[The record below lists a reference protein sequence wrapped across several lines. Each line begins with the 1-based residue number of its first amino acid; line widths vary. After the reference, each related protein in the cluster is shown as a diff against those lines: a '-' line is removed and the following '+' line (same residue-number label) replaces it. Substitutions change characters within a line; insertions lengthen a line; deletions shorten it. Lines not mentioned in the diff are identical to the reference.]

1 MGFVPGRAGIS
12 TLAFARTNP
21 RFCVLLLRVALL
33 YFGHSTACNFLINL
47 TRRVGGSVDDM
58 GIITGFKGLVE
69 IPTMLLYA
77 QLFRSRNHALAIRI
91 AAVAFVLKTIAF
103 IAARS
108 VWNLTAAFILQTP
121 SYGLFMAAIV
131 PYVEDTIDFADTR
144 QGSES
149 RVHDDGGRRMLAN
162 LISGQL
168 CDFFSVSVTLCIALA
183 VGMVGAAV
191 VFLGTRGWGR
201 RGCLPWSPRPLRM
214 LTKNGRFRSTFAGAA
229 WGAGTLFRFV
239 PLLGGWLEPYSV
251 WYHF

>member
-1 MGFVPGRAGIS
+1 M
-12 TLAFARTNP
+12 
-21 RFCVLLLRVALL
+21 LLLGVALL

-69 IPTMLLYA
+69 IPTMFLYA

-103 IAARS
+103 IAAGS
-108 VWNLTAAFILQTP
+108 VWDLTVAFILQAP

-131 PYVEDTIDFADTR
+131 PYVEDTIDFADSAKAQSLAFTTT
-144 QGSES
+144 
-149 RVHDDGGRRMLAN
+149 VVGGMLAN

-168 CDFFSVSVTLCIALA
+168 YDFFSVSVTLCIALA

-191 VFLGTRGWGR
+191 VFLGTRG
-201 RGCLPWSPRPLRM
+201 
-214 LTKNGRFRSTFAGAA
+214 
-229 WGAGTLFRFV
+229 
-239 PLLGGWLEPYSV
+239 
-251 WYHF
+251 